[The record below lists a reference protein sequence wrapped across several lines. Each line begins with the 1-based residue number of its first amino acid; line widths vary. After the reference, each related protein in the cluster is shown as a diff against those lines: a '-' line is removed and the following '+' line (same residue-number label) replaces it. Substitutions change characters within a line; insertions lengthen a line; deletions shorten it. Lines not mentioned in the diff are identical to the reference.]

1 MKINFL
7 LWSSVI
13 RILVSGGTGF
23 VGLPL
28 LQKLIESG
36 HEIILITRSV
46 ESARAK
52 IKGSCRF
59 IEWEVGRTLQLTSEP
74 IDGVINLAG
83 AGVADKPWTA
93 KRKKEI
99 LNSRLDISNEIISAL
114 NRSDQKPQ
122 FAISA
127 SAIGIYKDSN
137 ANPITE
143 DSLKG
148 DDFLA
153 GVCKEWEKI
162 WSEQSTI
169 SRTAILRIG
178 IVLGKGGGIIK
189 RILPV
194 FRLGLGGRL
203 GDGKQFM
210 SWIHIDDVIQIIEN
224 AIGSENYQGIING
237 VAPGAVTNATF
248 TKEFSRIIRR
258 PSLFPVPSKIL
269 KVALGEM
276 SNLLLASHNVQAKR
290 LENLGYRHK
299 YNELSEALKDIVS

>member
-114 NRSDQKPQ
+114 NRSDQKP
-122 FAISA
+122 AICYKC
-127 SAIGIYKDSN
+127 IGHRY
-137 ANPITE
+137 
-143 DSLKG
+143 L
-148 DDFLA
+148 
-153 GVCKEWEKI
+153 
-162 WSEQSTI
+162 
-169 SRTAILRIG
+169 
-178 IVLGKGGGIIK
+178 
-189 RILPV
+189 
-194 FRLGLGGRL
+194 
-203 GDGKQFM
+203 
-210 SWIHIDDVIQIIEN
+210 
-224 AIGSENYQGIING
+224 
-237 VAPGAVTNATF
+237 
-248 TKEFSRIIRR
+248 
-258 PSLFPVPSKIL
+258 
-269 KVALGEM
+269 
-276 SNLLLASHNVQAKR
+276 
-290 LENLGYRHK
+290 
-299 YNELSEALKDIVS
+299 

>member
-1 MKINFL
+1 
-7 LWSSVI
+7 
-13 RILVSGGTGF
+13 RILVSGGSGF

-36 HEIILITRSV
+36 HEIILITRNV

-52 IKGSCRF
+52 IKGSCHF
-59 IEWEVGRTLQLTSEP
+59 IKWEVGSTLQLTSEP

-99 LNSRLDISNEIISAL
+99 HNSRVDISNEIISAL

-127 SAIGIYKDSN
+127 SAIGIYKDGN

-162 WSEQSTI
+162 WSEQSII
-169 SRTAILRIG
+169 SRTVILRIG
-178 IVLGKGGGIIK
+178 IVLG
-189 RILPV
+189 R
-194 FRLGLGGRL
+194 
-203 GDGKQFM
+203 
-210 SWIHIDDVIQIIEN
+210 
-224 AIGSENYQGIING
+224 
-237 VAPGAVTNATF
+237 
-248 TKEFSRIIRR
+248 
-258 PSLFPVPSKIL
+258 
-269 KVALGEM
+269 
-276 SNLLLASHNVQAKR
+276 
-290 LENLGYRHK
+290 
-299 YNELSEALKDIVS
+299 

>member
-1 MKINFL
+1 M
-7 LWSSVI
+7 
-13 RILVSGGTGF
+13 
-23 VGLPL
+23 
-28 LQKLIESG
+28 
-36 HEIILITRSV
+36 
-46 ESARAK
+46 
-52 IKGSCRF
+52 
-59 IEWEVGRTLQLTSEP
+59 
-74 IDGVINLAG
+74 
-83 AGVADKPWTA
+83 
-93 KRKKEI
+93 
-99 LNSRLDISNEIISAL
+99 
-114 NRSDQKPQ
+114 
-122 FAISA
+122 
-127 SAIGIYKDSN
+127 
-137 ANPITE
+137 
-143 DSLKG
+143 
-148 DDFLA
+148 
-153 GVCKEWEKI
+153 
-162 WSEQSTI
+162 
-169 SRTAILRIG
+169 
-178 IVLGKGGGIIK
+178 LGKGGGIIK

-290 LENLGYRHK
+290 LKNLGYRHK